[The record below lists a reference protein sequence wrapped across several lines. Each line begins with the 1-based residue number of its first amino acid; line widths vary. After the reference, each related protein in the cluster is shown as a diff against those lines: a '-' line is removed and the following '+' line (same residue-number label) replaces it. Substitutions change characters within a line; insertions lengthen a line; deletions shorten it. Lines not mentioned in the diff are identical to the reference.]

1 MKGLGDL
8 VDIRAEGL
16 KPRAVWVELVK
27 AHGPWG
33 SLSRQGNLTIEIL
46 PTDSLAELD
55 FRPLVGL
62 DVTVSD
68 HADSPKRLKRI
79 AALVGAIETKTLVMR
94 DGDRLHIRRGQETE
108 THAL

>member
-1 MKGLGDL
+1 MKGLRDL
-8 VDIRAEGL
+8 AEIRAEGL
-16 KPRAVWVELVK
+16 RPRAVWVELIK
-27 AHGPWG
+27 AHGPW
-33 SLSRQGNLTIEIL
+33 SVLSRQGNLTIEIL

-68 HADSPKRLKRI
+68 HTGNQTRLKRI
-79 AALVGAIETKTLVMR
+79 AAMVGAIKTKTLVMR
-94 DGDRLHIRRGQETE
+94 DGERLHIRRGDETE